1 MMGLWA
7 FVLRYHRAMIG
18 LGAILALFI
27 AFRLYVNGQIEQ
39 ARLEDAA
46 AVAKVDAIADDV
58 AGQVAASEA
67 ATVEKEN
74 QDARREAVGS
84 DDPLAQGLRTIRS
97 NKRKASSHAN
107 R

>member
-1 MMGLWA
+1 MIWA
-7 FVLRYHRAMIG
+7 FVLRYHRALIG
-18 LGAILALFI
+18 VALIVGLFI
-27 AFRLYVNGQIEQ
+27 TARAYVNGQVEQ

-67 ATVEKEN
+67 ASVQEGN
-74 QDARREAVGS
+74 DDARKAASAGT
-84 DDPLAQGLRTIRS
+84 DPLGDALRQLHKGKTG
-97 NKRKASSHAN
+97 N

>member
-1 MMGLWA
+1 MMGLWV
-7 FVLRYHRAMIG
+7 FVLRYHRALIG
-18 LGAILALFI
+18 VGAILALFI
-27 AFRLYVNGQIEQ
+27 AFRLYVNGQVEQ

-46 AVAKVDAIADDV
+46 AVQRMDAIADDV
-58 AGQVAASEA
+58 AGKVAASEA
-67 ATVEKEN
+67 ASVQEGN
-74 QDARREAVGS
+74 DDARREAVGS

>member
-1 MMGLWA
+1 MIWA
-7 FVLRYHRAMIG
+7 FILRYHRALIG
-18 LGAILALFI
+18 VALIVALFI
-27 AFRLYVNGQIEQ
+27 TARAYVNGQVEQ

-67 ATVEKEN
+67 ATIQQGN
-74 QDARREAVGS
+74 DNARREAVGS
-84 DDPLAQGLRTIRS
+84 DDPLKRGLDSLRA
-97 NKRKASSHAN
+97 RKTGN